1 MILVVIRSTIFFLW
15 FAFSST
21 ILSLLYTPLLLL
33 PPPVMRSAAFIWCH
47 ATFWGLRVIAGVR
60 YEVRGLPPREPVLA
74 AAKHMS
80 MWDTIALYVLLDKPA
95 MVFKRE
101 LGLIPFY
108 GWFVRKAQM
117 IAIDRDGKASA
128 LRKMAADAKAVFT
141 QGRCVLIF
149 PEGTRKKPGAAPDY
163 KPGVAG
169 LYGQIG
175 VPCAPIA
182 LNSGLFWT
190 GPGGFLKKPGTIVV
204 EFLPL
209 IPPGLKRAEF
219 MSALETRIET
229 ATAKLVAEG
238 RASLASNGFSD

>member
-1 MILVVIRSTIFFLW
+1 MILVVIRSAIFFLW
-15 FAFSST
+15 FALCST
-21 ILSLLYTPLLLL
+21 VLSLLYTPLLLL
-33 PPPVMRSAAFIWCH
+33 PPRAIRSAALLWCN
-47 ATFWGLRVIAGVR
+47 ATFFGLRIIGGVR
-60 YEVRGLPPREPVLA
+60 YEVRGTPPCAPVLA

-108 GWFVRKAQM
+108 GWFVRKSQM

-128 LRKMAADAKAVFT
+128 LRKMAADAKAIFA

-204 EFLPL
+204 EFLPP
-209 IPPGLKRAEF
+209 IPPGLKRTEF
-219 MSALETRIET
+219 MARLETSIET
-229 ATAKLVAEG
+229 STAKLVAEG
-238 RASLASNGFSD
+238 RAGLAVHGLA

>member
-1 MILVVIRSTIFFLW
+1 MILVLIRSAIFFLW
-15 FAFSST
+15 FALCST
-21 ILSLLYTPLLLL
+21 VLSLLFTPLLLL
-33 PPPVMRSAAFIWCH
+33 PPRVMRSAALLWCN

-60 YEVRGLPPREPVLA
+60 YEIRGTASREPVLA
-74 AAKHMS
+74 ASKHMS

-108 GWFVRKAQM
+108 GWFVRKSQM

-128 LRKMAADAKAVFT
+128 LRKMAADAKAVFA

-149 PEGTRKKPGAAPDY
+149 PEGTRKKPGAPPDY

-175 VPCAPIA
+175 VPCQPIA

-190 GPGGFLKKPGTIVV
+190 GPSGFLKNPGTILV

-209 IPPGLKRAEF
+209 IPHGLKRAEF
-219 MSALETRIET
+219 MSRLETSIET
-229 ATAKLVAEG
+229 ATAKLIAEG
-238 RASLASNGFSD
+238 QQSLTARGLQD